1 MSEYKTFTSES
12 VSEGHPDKLADQ
24 ISDAIL
30 DAFLKDDP
38 DSRVACETL
47 VKTDLVVIAGEISSN
62 AKPDL
67 ETVVR
72 SVINEVGYDNDEV
85 GFNGSKVEIVNAI
98 GMQSND
104 IAQGVNE
111 GTGTDTN
118 QGAGDQGL
126 MFGYATNETNV
137 LMPAPITFSHLLVK
151 KQAEV
156 RKNKVLPWLRPDAKS
171 QLSFVYDDDGKP
183 SHISAVVLSTQH
195 DENVNFSDLEEGVRK
210 EIIEKVLPSEWLTSD
225 TKVYIN
231 PTGRFVVGGPVGD
244 CGLTGRKI
252 IVDTYGGMARHGGG
266 AFSGKDASK
275 VDRSAAYAGRYVAKN
290 VVAAGLA
297 EKCEIQVSYAIGIA
311 EPTSISIN
319 TFGTNAIPEEEI
331 ANLVSENF
339 ELKPKELIQML
350 DLKKP
355 IYQKTAAYGHF
366 GRDDKEFSW
375 EMTNK
380 ADKIKK

>member
-126 MFGYATNETNV
+126 MFGYATNETSV

-171 QLSFVYDDDGKP
+171 QLSFVYDEAGKP
-183 SHISAVVLSTQH
+183 SYISAVVLSTQH
-195 DENVNFSDLEEGVRK
+195 DENVSFSDLEEGIRK

-231 PTGRFVVGGPVGD
+231 PTGRFVIGGPVGD

-266 AFSGKDASK
+266 AFSGKDPSK

-319 TFGTNAIPEEEI
+319 TFGTNAIPEDEI

-366 GRDDKEFSW
+366 GRDDKEFTW